1 VSLIGGGVYAYKK
14 KGSKASLYASSAVGF
29 ALLAAVWQMGTYP
42 QAGIGIALVT
52 SAALT
57 AAMGNRYRKSRKF
70 MPSGLVALVS
80 LGSTAWYANWPQ

>member
-1 VSLIGGGVYAYKK
+1 MSGA
-14 KGSKASLYASSAVGF
+14 
-29 ALLAAVWQMGTYP
+29 
-42 QAGIGIALVT
+42 VT